1 MQLSMSCILRV
12 PMRLTLESIAVWGVV
27 MRLPLQKITHYR
39 LKIIIN
45 THLHMVQFV
54 GSCWYTRSSRSN
66 GCRASYKAVWSP
78 YF

>member
-1 MQLSMSCILRV
+1 M
-12 PMRLTLESIAVWGVV
+12 
-27 MRLPLQKITHYR
+27 
-39 LKIIIN
+39 
-45 THLHMVQFV
+45 HLHMVQFV